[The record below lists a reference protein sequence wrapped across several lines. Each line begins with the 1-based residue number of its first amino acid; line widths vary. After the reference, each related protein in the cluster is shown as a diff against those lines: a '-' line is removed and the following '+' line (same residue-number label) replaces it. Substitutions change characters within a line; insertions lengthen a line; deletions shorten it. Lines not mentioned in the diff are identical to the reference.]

1 MKINIVD
8 GITAVNRIKSILI
21 LFVLGLLITNQVA
34 SKQLSKSPFI
44 PDDVYEQF
52 NQLPKDHK
60 MKTCG
65 FDNYYPA
72 WSSID
77 KDLSFKIKGYN
88 SRMDNWREVE
98 GHYSRDVN
106 YDYSA
111 AITFAMVS
119 EDEETKE
126 RLFEKLYQWA
136 KSKRLTET
144 KQCYTNNPNKPIL
157 KECEGEWSDP
167 DGQDIAPIKDSTVA
181 VQIALALNYSYNL
194 FFVDYKV
201 DDPRHDTIKDWFSFF
216 YKRVKPARD
225 FYWGNSIGWYMPNIF
240 IKHQQNKKYTKM
252 VKKIVKGA
260 NKWTL
265 NDGSF
270 KDRTT
275 RGNRAL
281 WYHHNGL
288 GEAFMVMEM
297 AYAANVKL
305 PKNFE
310 KKVLLAV
317 ELFHKAYLDNS
328 HITKWAK
335 KGHNSQFDENNP
347 DFQKFNTNLDSIDF
361 DAWWFHVMQYRYPDH
376 PTSKFL
382 QKELTSKA
390 RSLKTGSTVGFGV
403 GCIYSAVAN
412 N

>member
-1 MKINIVD
+1 
-8 GITAVNRIKSILI
+8 
-21 LFVLGLLITNQVA
+21 
-34 SKQLSKSPFI
+34 
-44 PDDVYEQF
+44 
-52 NQLPKDHK
+52 

-88 SRMDNWREVE
+88 SRMDNWKEVE
-98 GHYSRDVN
+98 GHYSRDVT
-106 YDYSA
+106 YDYNA
-111 AITFAMVS
+111 AITYAMVS
-119 EDEETKE
+119 EDEKTKE

-144 KQCYTNNPNKPIL
+144 KQCYTNNPNNSIL

-167 DGQDIAPIKDSTVA
+167 DGQDLAPIKDSTVA

-201 DDPRHDTIKDWFSFF
+201 DDPRHETIKEWFSFF
-216 YKRVKPARD
+216 YKRVKPAND

-252 VKKIVKGA
+252 VKKLVKGA

-265 NDGSF
+265 KDGSF

-305 PKNFE
+305 PKNYE
-310 KKVLLAV
+310 KKLLLAV
-317 ELFHKAYLDNS
+317 DLFHKAYLDNS
-328 HITKWAK
+328 YITKWAK

-347 DFQKFNTNLDSIDF
+347 DYQKFNQRLDSIDF
-361 DAWWFHVMQYRYPDH
+361 DAWWFHVIQYRYPDH

-403 GCIYSAVAN
+403 GCIYSALAN

>member
-1 MKINIVD
+1 MRK
-8 GITAVNRIKSILI
+8 KSILGLLI
-21 LFVLGLLITNQVA
+21 LGLLIT
-34 SKQLSKSPFI
+34 SPGITKQLSKSPFI

-52 NQLPKDHK
+52 NQLSKGHK

-88 SRMDNWREVE
+88 SRMDNSKEVE
-98 GHYSRDVN
+98 GHYSRDVT
-106 YDYSA
+106 YDYNA
-111 AITFAMVS
+111 AITYAMVS
-119 EDEETKE
+119 EDEKTKE

-144 KQCYTNNPNKPIL
+144 KQCYTNNPNNSIL

-167 DGQDIAPIKDSTVA
+167 DGQDLAPIKDSTVA
-181 VQIALALNYSYNL
+181 VQIVLALNYSYNL

-201 DDPRHDTIKDWFSFF
+201 DDPRHETIKEWFSFF
-216 YKRVKPARD
+216 YKRVKPAND

-252 VKKIVKGA
+252 VKKLVKGA

-265 NDGSF
+265 KDGSF

-305 PKNFE
+305 PKNYE
-310 KKVLLAV
+310 KKLLLAV
-317 ELFHKAYLDNS
+317 DLFHKAYLDNS
-328 HITKWAK
+328 YITKWAK

-347 DFQKFNTNLDSIDF
+347 DYQKFNQRLDSIDF
-361 DAWWFHVMQYRYPDH
+361 DAWWFHVIQYRYPDH

-403 GCIYSAVAN
+403 GCIYSALAN

>member
-1 MKINIVD
+1 M
-8 GITAVNRIKSILI
+8 RIKN
-21 LFVLGLLITNQVA
+21 FLGLLVIGLVITNQGIT
-34 SKQLSKSPFI
+34 KQLSKSPFI

-52 NQLPKDHK
+52 NQLSKGHK

-88 SRMDNWREVE
+88 SRMDNSKEVE
-98 GHYSRDVN
+98 GHYSRDVT
-106 YDYSA
+106 YDYNA
-111 AITFAMVS
+111 AITYAMVS
-119 EDEETKE
+119 EDEKTKE

-144 KQCYTNNPNKPIL
+144 KQCYTNNPNNSIL

-167 DGQDIAPIKDSTVA
+167 DGQDLAPIKDSTVA
-181 VQIALALNYSYNL
+181 VQIVLALNYSYNL

-201 DDPRHDTIKDWFSFF
+201 DDPRHETIKEWFSFF
-216 YKRVKPARD
+216 YKRVKPAND

-252 VKKIVKGA
+252 VKKLIKGA

-265 NDGSF
+265 KDGSF

-305 PKNFE
+305 PKNYE
-310 KKVLLAV
+310 KKLLLAV
-317 ELFHKAYLDNS
+317 DLFHKAYLDNS
-328 HITKWAK
+328 FITKWAK

-347 DFQKFNTNLDSIDF
+347 DYQKFNQRLDSIDF
-361 DAWWFHVMQYRYPDH
+361 DAWWFHVIQYRYPDH

-403 GCIYSAVAN
+403 GCIYSALAN

>member
-1 MKINIVD
+1 M
-8 GITAVNRIKSILI
+8 RIKN
-21 LFVLGLLITNQVA
+21 FLGLLVIGLVITNQGIT
-34 SKQLSKSPFI
+34 KQLSKSPFI

-52 NQLPKDHK
+52 NQLSKGHK

-88 SRMDNWREVE
+88 SRMDNSKEVE
-98 GHYSRDVN
+98 GHYSRDVT
-106 YDYSA
+106 YDYNA
-111 AITFAMVS
+111 AITYAMVS
-119 EDEETKE
+119 EDEKTKE

-144 KQCYTNNPNKPIL
+144 KQCYTNNPNNSIL

-167 DGQDIAPIKDSTVA
+167 DGQDLAPIKDSTVA
-181 VQIALALNYSYNL
+181 VQIVLALNYSYNL

-201 DDPRHDTIKDWFSFF
+201 DDPRHETIKEWFSFF
-216 YKRVKPARD
+216 YKRVKPAND

-252 VKKIVKGA
+252 VKKLVKGA

-265 NDGSF
+265 KDGSF

-305 PKNFE
+305 PKNYE
-310 KKVLLAV
+310 KKLLLAV
-317 ELFHKAYLDNS
+317 DLFHKAYLDNS
-328 HITKWAK
+328 YITKWAK

-347 DFQKFNTNLDSIDF
+347 DYQKFNQRLDSIDF
-361 DAWWFHVMQYRYPDH
+361 DAWWFHVIQYRYPDH
-376 PTSKFL
+376 STSKFL

-403 GCIYSAVAN
+403 GCIYSALAN

>member
-1 MKINIVD
+1 MFIQLN
-8 GITAVNRIKSILI
+8 KSILG
-21 LFVLGLLITNQVA
+21 LLVLGLLITNQGFT
-34 SKQLSKSPFI
+34 KQLSNSPFI

-60 MKTCG
+60 MKACG
-65 FDNYYPA
+65 FDAYYPS

-88 SRMDNWREVE
+88 SRMDNEKEVE
-98 GHYSRDVN
+98 GAYSRDVA
-106 YDYSA
+106 YDYST
-111 AITFAMVS
+111 AITYAMVS
-119 EDEETKE
+119 EDENTKE

-144 KQCYTNNPNKPIL
+144 KQCYTNKGDQFIS
-157 KECEGEWSDP
+157 EDCEGEWSDP
-167 DGQDIAPIKDSTVA
+167 DGQDLAPIKDSTVA
-181 VQIALALNYSYNL
+181 VEIVLGLNYSYNM
-194 FFVDYKV
+194 FFADYKV
-201 DDPRHDTIKDWFSFF
+201 DDPRHDTIKDWFSSF
-216 YKRVKPARD
+216 YKRVMPARE

-252 VKKIVKGA
+252 VKKLLKGA

-265 NDGSF
+265 KDGSF
-270 KDRTT
+270 KNRTT

-317 ELFHKAYLDNS
+317 DLFHKAYLDNS
-328 HITKWAK
+328 YITKWAR

-347 DFQKFNTNLDSIDF
+347 DEQKFNTNLDWIDF
-361 DAWWFHVMQYRYPDH
+361 NAWWFHVMQYRYPDH
-376 PTSKFL
+376 PTSKLL
-382 QKELTSKA
+382 QTELTNKA
-390 RSLKTGSTVGFGV
+390 KSLKADGITGFGI
-403 GCIYSAVAN
+403 GCIYNALAN

>member
-1 MKINIVD
+1 M
-8 GITAVNRIKSILI
+8 RIKN
-21 LFVLGLLITNQVA
+21 FLGLLVIGLVITNQGIT
-34 SKQLSKSPFI
+34 KQLSKSPFI

-52 NQLPKDHK
+52 NQLSKGHK

-88 SRMDNWREVE
+88 SRMDNSKEVE
-98 GHYSRDVN
+98 GHYSRDVT
-106 YDYSA
+106 YDYNA
-111 AITFAMVS
+111 AITYAMVS
-119 EDEETKE
+119 EDEKTKE

-144 KQCYTNNPNKPIL
+144 KQCYTNNPNNSIL

-167 DGQDIAPIKDSTVA
+167 DGQDLAPIKDSTVA
-181 VQIALALNYSYNL
+181 VQIVLALNYSYNL

-201 DDPRHDTIKDWFSFF
+201 DDPRHETIKEWFSFF
-216 YKRVKPARD
+216 YKRVKPAND

-252 VKKIVKGA
+252 VKKLVKGA

-265 NDGSF
+265 KDGSF

-305 PKNFE
+305 PKNYE
-310 KKVLLAV
+310 KKLLLAV
-317 ELFHKAYLDNS
+317 DLFHKAYLDNS
-328 HITKWAK
+328 FITKWAK

-347 DFQKFNTNLDSIDF
+347 DYQKFNQRLDSIDF
-361 DAWWFHVMQYRYPDH
+361 DAWWFHVIQYRYPDH

-403 GCIYSAVAN
+403 GCIYSALAN

>member
-1 MKINIVD
+1 M
-8 GITAVNRIKSILI
+8 RIKN
-21 LFVLGLLITNQVA
+21 FLGLLFIGLVITNQGIT
-34 SKQLSKSPFI
+34 KQLSNSPFI

-52 NQLPKDHK
+52 NQLPKDQK

-88 SRMDNWREVE
+88 SRMDNWKEVE
-98 GHYSRDVN
+98 GAYSRDVA
-106 YDYSA
+106 YDYST
-111 AITFAMVS
+111 AITYAMVS
-119 EDEETKE
+119 EDENTKE
-126 RLFEKLYQWA
+126 RLFEKLYQCA

-144 KQCYTNNPNKPIL
+144 KQCYTNNPNNSIL
-157 KECEGEWSDP
+157 DECEGEWSDP
-167 DGQDIAPIKDSTVA
+167 DGQDLAPIKDSTVT
-181 VQIALALNYSYNL
+181 VEIVLGLNYSYNM
-194 FFVDYKV
+194 FFANYKV
-201 DDPRHDTIKDWFSFF
+201 DDPRHDTIKDWFDTF
-216 YKRVKPARD
+216 YKRVMPARE

-252 VKKIVKGA
+252 VKKILKGA

-265 NDGSF
+265 KDGSF
-270 KDRTT
+270 KNRTT

-281 WYHHNGL
+281 WYHHTGI

-310 KKVLLAV
+310 KKVLLGV
-317 ELFHKAYLDNS
+317 DLFHKAYLDNS
-328 HITKWAK
+328 YITKWAK

-347 DFQKFNTNLDSIDF
+347 DDQKFTTNLDWIGF
-361 DAWWFHVMQYRYPDH
+361 NGWWFHVMQYRYPDH
-376 PTSKFL
+376 PTSKL
-382 QKELTSKA
+382 LKTVLTNKA
-390 RSLKTGSTVGFGV
+390 RSLKADGVVGFGI
-403 GCIYSAVAN
+403 GCIYSALAN